1 MQATNQLKT
10 LSLIGSVNLGSEE
23 PLPDRLFEG
32 LTSLAELD
40 SKECR
45 CRRFPNMDDLTA
57 LVLWRGTNMDIY
69 MGVEGEESESATK
82 FDHLVSATSLTLESN
97 NLVRVPSVKNMAR
110 LQTLSLSSNKITML
124 APGDLFGATSLVYFG
139 LSNNLIV
146 SVAPE
151 AFVDLA
157 SFRVAPEAFN
167 PKDADGS
174 PVLPAYGIGLW
185 LHTGQLSTQC

>member
-1 MQATNQLKT
+1 ML
-10 LSLIGSVNLGSEE
+10 GSVNLGSQER
-23 PLPDRLFEG
+23 LPNRLFEG
-32 LTSLAELD
+32 LTNLATLD
-40 SKECR
+40 LVGCQ

-57 LVLWRGTNMDIY
+57 LSLWRGTNIDFY

-97 NLVRVPSVKNMAR
+97 SLVRVPSIKNMAK
-110 LQTLSLSSNKITML
+110 LQTLALISNKITML

-167 PKDADGS
+167 PKDANGS
-174 PVLPAYGIGLW
+174 PVQPVFGIGLW
-185 LHTGQLSTQC
+185 LHTGQLITQC

>member
-10 LSLIGSVNLGSEE
+10 LYLVGSVNLGSEE
-23 PLPDRLFEG
+23 RLPNRLFEG
-32 LTSLAELD
+32 LTNLAELD
-40 SKECR
+40 LVGCQ

-57 LVLWRGTNMDIY
+57 LSPWRGTNIDFY
-69 MGVEGEESESATK
+69 MGVEGKESESATK
-82 FDHLVSATSLTLESN
+82 FDHLVSATSLTLETNS
-97 NLVRVPSVKNMAR
+97 LVRVPSIKNMAR
-110 LQTLSLSSNKITML
+110 LQTLALSSNKITML

-139 LSNNLIV
+139 LSSNLIV

-174 PVLPAYGIGLW
+174 PVQPSHGVGLW
-185 LHTGQLSTQC
+185 LHTGQLITQC

>member
-1 MQATNQLKT
+1 ML
-10 LSLIGSVNLGSEE
+10 GSVNLGSQER
-23 PLPDRLFEG
+23 LPNGLFEG
-32 LTSLAELD
+32 LTNLAELD
-40 SKECR
+40 LAECR
-45 CRRFPNMDDLTA
+45 CRRIPNMDDLTA
-57 LVLWRGTNMDIY
+57 LTTWRGINMDFH
-69 MGVEGEESESATK
+69 MEVEGEESESATK

-97 NLVRVPSVKNMAR
+97 SLVRVPSVKNMAK
-110 LQTLSLSSNKITML
+110 LQTLGLSSNKITML
-124 APGDLFGATSLVYFG
+124 APGDLFGATSLVHFG

-174 PVLPAYGIGLW
+174 PVRPINGIGLW
-185 LHTGQLSTQC
+185 LHTGQSITQC